1 MALNEQEQLLVEA
14 VKSYLQQDVQLG
26 LAAHEKDPFVK
37 DSQDERGLEHL
48 HNNINDLFAVKSA
61 ELDHTDA
68 IRQAFNK
75 VHSYKYL
82 DDPSFAT
89 AMEKELVAQAVP
101 AVERQKALD
110 FIPKIIDEVSSDDEW
125 AEKDSGFNP
134 NLEEIEEVSQPEVS
148 GGEFEIIDKDGYND
162 GNVDFEM
169 GDASM
174 GHTPDSSE
182 NNEIS

>member
-1 MALNEQEQLLVEA
+1 MALDENEMLLVEA
-14 VKSYLQQDVQLG
+14 VKSYLQQDAELG
-26 LAAHEKDPFVK
+26 LAAHEKDPFIQQ
-37 DSQDERGLEHL
+37 SQDERGLEHL

-61 ELDHTDA
+61 ELDHADA
-68 IRQAFNK
+68 VRQAFNK

-82 DDPSFAT
+82 DDPSFPT
-89 AMEKELVAQAVP
+89 AMEKEMVAQAVP

-110 FIPKIIDEVSSDDEW
+110 FIPKIVDEVSSDNEW

-134 NLEEIEEVSQPEVS
+134 NLEEIEAVSRPETTDN
-148 GGEFEIIDKDGYND
+148 EFDIIDKDGYND
-162 GNVDFEM
+162 ANVESEI

-182 NNEIS
+182 NNQL